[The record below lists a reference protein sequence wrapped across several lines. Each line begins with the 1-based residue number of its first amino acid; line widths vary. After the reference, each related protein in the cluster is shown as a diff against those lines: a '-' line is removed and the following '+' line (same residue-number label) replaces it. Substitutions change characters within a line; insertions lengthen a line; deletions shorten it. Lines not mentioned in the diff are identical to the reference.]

1 MDIWI
6 KIIFFIQKNHS
17 MRQKCDKN
25 LDKMSNLSI
34 SYSLE
39 ISIFKLKDQGVY
51 LIWPKVQGV
60 YFILFFSKFIVKVT
74 LLGKKKMKN
83 KVEN

>member
-39 ISIFKLKDQGVY
+39 ISIFKLKD
-51 LIWPKVQGV
+51 
-60 YFILFFSKFIVKVT
+60 
-74 LLGKKKMKN
+74 
-83 KVEN
+83 

>member
-60 YFILFFSKFIVKVT
+60 YFILFFSKFYCVGNIIGKR
-74 LLGKKKMKN
+74 KKKKRR
-83 KVEN
+83 E